1 MTQHD
6 VESLY
11 VWGGDGR
18 WIAVPP
24 QRDSKSGDDQLYV
37 RTNSKPDGSTWT
49 RTCARAHEDGVDGH
63 EGAGVLAPRWEVPG
77 ADDHS
82 GVPGGAM
89 RLMVK

>member
-1 MTQHD
+1 MPAEYDYTLTSMMTQHD

-37 RTNSKPDGSTWT
+37 RTNSKPDGST
-49 RTCARAHEDGVDGH
+49 
-63 EGAGVLAPRWEVPG
+63 
-77 ADDHS
+77 
-82 GVPGGAM
+82 
-89 RLMVK
+89 